1 MKKKIDWDIIDNY
14 IMSECTIGAI
24 VYVSRMIMLGCQHWI
39 DRK

>member
-14 IMSECTIGAI
+14 IMSACTIGAI